1 MSTTDIKWIERH
13 GTTAQGK
20 REYIAFLKGANLT
33 MKQRIL
39 ANCYQCTG
47 FFTDGRKDCE
57 VEGCT
62 FYVHM
67 PYRRGGV
74 AKVRTVSEETKTK
87 MREAR
92 ERKAR
97 KIDSVPVG

>member
-1 MSTTDIKWIERH
+1 MTTSIPWIEKH
-13 GTTAQGK
+13 GKTAQGK
-20 REYIAFLKGANLT
+20 REWIAFLKGEPLT

-39 ANCYQCTG
+39 GNCYQCTG
-47 FFTDGRKDCE
+47 FYTDGRKDCE
-57 VEGCT
+57 AEECAFHV
-62 FYVHM
+62 YM
-67 PYRRGGV
+67 PYRKGGV
-74 AKVRTVSEETKTK
+74 AKVRKVSEETKTK